1 MKKSN
6 QSIHSLSKALQFAF
20 DDNNHS
26 VRSKVLQ
33 KRATAAASQLLT
45 MMILLIKLL
54 LLRLRPRFRE
64 MKTFTLVEHREGPE
78 EIAGAAAL
86 VGVADELRVELLVPL
101 QRDAALLLV
110 ILLQAHG
117 DGRRHY
123 GYYESCGVVAT
134 PFCTATALVM
144 SPFSFLCRVTS

>member
-1 MKKSN
+1 
-6 QSIHSLSKALQFAF
+6 
-20 DDNNHS
+20 
-26 VRSKVLQ
+26 
-33 KRATAAASQLLT
+33 
-45 MMILLIKLL
+45 MILLIKLFL

-110 ILLQAHG
+110 ILL
-117 DGRRHY
+117 RVTES
-123 GYYESCGVVAT
+123 GYYLLDSQSLCLRNLELFV
-134 PFCTATALVM
+134 LVGKY
-144 SPFSFLCRVTS
+144 

>member
-45 MMILLIKLL
+45 MMILLIKLFL

-110 ILLQAHG
+110 ILL
-117 DGRRHY
+117 RVTES
-123 GYYESCGVVAT
+123 GYYLLDS
-134 PFCTATALVM
+134 
-144 SPFSFLCRVTS
+144 